1 MQTMSSDCPDRKIA
15 RDNSSNNCAK
25 LKLVLCPSSVLALL
39 LIALCQ
45 VSLGQD
51 YDIEVP
57 GQPPSIPIPKGV
69 TLFQNVRIFDG
80 TRSTLS
86 APSNVLIRGNAIERI
101 STSPITVDAN
111 ANVQVIAGNGRV
123 LMPGLIDAHWHL
135 FMAATPQLV
144 LMTSKPSYLHLLA
157 ARQAEATLMNGF
169 TTVRDLGGPVFG
181 LKRAIDE
188 GVMVGPRIYPSGA
201 MISQTSGH
209 GDFRFLFELPRKLGG
224 PLSNSEV
231 EGIAAIADSPDEVR
245 LRTREQLR
253 AGASQIK
260 LMGGGGVS
268 SPLNPIESIQFT
280 EPEIRAA
287 VEAAENW
294 GTYVTVHAYMP
305 RAIRQAVAAGVKC
318 IEHGHLIDEPTAKLM
333 ADKGVWW
340 SLQPLRYDE
349 GAFQRMSPVSQKKA
363 LQVWAGTDNAY
374 KLAKKYKIKTAWG
387 ADILFDPGAA
397 RRHGTDLSVMVQWYT
412 PAEVL
417 KMATA
422 DNGELMALSGFI
434 NPYPGKL
441 GVVEEG
447 ALADLLLVDGNPL
460 ENIKLVEDPD
470 KNFLIIMKDGRIY
483 KNTVSK

>member
-39 LIALCQ
+39 LVALCQ

-86 APSNVLIRGNAIERI
+86 APSNVLIRGNTIERI
-101 STSPITVDAN
+101 SASPITVDAN

-123 LMPGLIDAHWHL
+123 LMPGLIDAHWHS

-157 ARQAEATLMNGF
+157 ARQAEATLMSGF

-188 GVMVGPRIYPSGA
+188 GVMVGPRIYPSEA

-260 LMGGGGVS
+260 LMAGGGVS
-268 SPLNPIESIQFT
+268 SPLNPIESTQYT
-280 EPEIRAA
+280 EARF
-287 VEAAENW
+287 V
-294 GTYVTVHAYMP
+294 
-305 RAIRQAVAAGVKC
+305 RR
-318 IEHGHLIDEPTAKLM
+318 
-333 ADKGVWW
+333 
-340 SLQPLRYDE
+340 LRL
-349 GAFQRMSPVSQKKA
+349 P
-363 LQVWAGTDNAY
+363 
-374 KLAKKYKIKTAWG
+374 KI
-387 ADILFDPGAA
+387 
-397 RRHGTDLSVMVQWYT
+397 
-412 PAEVL
+412 
-417 KMATA
+417 
-422 DNGELMALSGFI
+422 
-434 NPYPGKL
+434 
-441 GVVEEG
+441 G
-447 ALADLLLVDGNPL
+447 AL
-460 ENIKLVEDPD
+460 
-470 KNFLIIMKDGRIY
+470 
-483 KNTVSK
+483 T